1 MFRYRGV
8 TAKSAW
14 TGLVEG
20 GDDCIEVVLEEVSI
34 PIQRHRTEACP
45 SKCVQVS
52 LVCRR

>member
-20 GDDCIEVVLEEVSI
+20 RDDCIEVVLE
-34 PIQRHRTEACP
+34 
-45 SKCVQVS
+45 
-52 LVCRR
+52 